1 MVAEENDVM
10 KRTMIL
16 VLIMT
21 TGLGALGYTTYSRPR
36 ADDVKVS
43 RITAK
48 KFDFTPNE
56 LTVKKGVPVVL
67 ELTSTDRV
75 HGFSLPDFKLTAK
88 IEPGKVTRV
97 TFTPDRTGEFTF
109 SCNIF
114 CGSGHEDMAGRLIV
128 TD

>member
-1 MVAEENDVM
+1 M

-16 VLIMT
+16 ILIMT
-21 TGLGALGYTTYSRPR
+21 TGLAVLGYTTYSQPR
-36 ADDVKVS
+36 ADDVKAIK
-43 RITAK
+43 ITAK

-56 LTVKKGVPVVL
+56 LAVKKGVPVTL

-75 HGFSLPDFKLTAK
+75 HGFSLPDFKLTAR

>member
-1 MVAEENDVM
+1 M
-10 KRTMIL
+10 KRIMIL
-16 VLIMT
+16 VLAMT
-21 TGLGALGYTTYSRPR
+21 TGLGVRAYPTQSAPR
-36 ADDVKVS
+36 ADDVKVI

-56 LTVKKGVPVVL
+56 ISVKKGVPVAL
-67 ELTSTDRV
+67 ELTSSDRV
-75 HGFSLPDFKLTAK
+75 HGFSLTDFQLTAK

-97 TFTPDRTGEFTF
+97 AFTPDKTGEFTF

>member
-1 MVAEENDVM
+1 M

-16 VLIMT
+16 VLMMT
-21 TGLGALGYTTYSRPR
+21 TGFGVLAYTTYSRPL
-36 ADDVKVS
+36 AGDVKVIK
-43 RITAK
+43 ITAK

-56 LTVKKGVPVVL
+56 LTVKEGEPVAL

-75 HGFSLPDFKLTAK
+75 HGFSLPDFKLTAR

-109 SCNIF
+109 SCNVF

>member
-1 MVAEENDVM
+1 M
-10 KRTMIL
+10 KRIMIL
-16 VLIMT
+16 VLAMT
-21 TGLGALGYTTYSRPR
+21 SLSALAYPTHSAPRP
-36 ADDVKVS
+36 DDVKVI

-48 KFDFTPNE
+48 KFDFTPSE
-56 LTVKKGVPVVL
+56 GTVKKGVPVAL
-67 ELTSTDRV
+67 ELTSSDRV

-97 TFTPDRTGEFTF
+97 VFTPDKTGEFTF

-114 CGSGHEDMAGRLIV
+114 CGSGHEDMAGRLVV